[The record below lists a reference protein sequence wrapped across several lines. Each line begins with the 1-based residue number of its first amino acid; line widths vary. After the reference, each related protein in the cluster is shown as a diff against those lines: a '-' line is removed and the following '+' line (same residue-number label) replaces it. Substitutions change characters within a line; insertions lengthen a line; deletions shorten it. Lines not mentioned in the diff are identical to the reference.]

1 MCVCHTLLIVTY
13 LLLKLLWAEY
23 YLEAPTAGRRWF
35 NFPTLKDVSSG
46 EITRTPV
53 VAWKID
59 WSHWLFSFRAA
70 DNDPFLW
77 LKGNVDANQAEVN
90 ESLPIPGEDEAH

>member
-1 MCVCHTLLIVTY
+1 M
-13 LLLKLLWAEY
+13 
-23 YLEAPTAGRRWF
+23 
-35 NFPTLKDVSSG
+35 KDVVSSG

-70 DNDPFLW
+70 DNDHCLW
-77 LKGNVDANQAEVN
+77 LPVSVDANQAEVN
-90 ESLPIPGEDEAH
+90 ESLPIPGEAEAH